1 VPIRS
6 RALASS
12 GVACLAALAI
22 AGCSAAGSSSGSSS
36 SSVTVSGGTLS
47 IYLSEPPDL
56 SSNPVAQDIVDAEQL
71 AFAAHHGEIKDFR
84 VDLVA
89 RRLSE
94 VTDNARNAIIDAST
108 IAYLG
113 ELAPGASDD
122 TVGITNAL
130 DVLQV
135 SPTDNALELS
145 TDTPVITGGYK
156 GYFESWSTYGRT
168 FARLVPSGTQ
178 EAKAEV
184 AEMKAVGVTKL
195 DVANDG
201 SDYGKA
207 IAYAVQSDA
216 RSAGITVGDTSSGAD
231 NGYYYGTDSAA
242 AGARFFNGIAGKS
255 PSAKLFGPSSL
266 NSGVFAS
273 KLSSSVKNLYISIPG
288 FLPRALPAA
297 GKAFVAKFKTAY
309 GHAPNVEAIFGYEAM
324 SAVLKVLQG
333 AGKKAD
339 NRTDVVADF
348 LKLHNVPSV
357 LGTYSIDRSGD
368 TSLDAFVFAKVSGGR
383 IVPFAAA
390 PQS

>member
-1 VPIRS
+1 MPIRS

-36 SSVTVSGGTLS
+36 SSVTVSGRTLS
-47 IYLSEPPDL
+47 IYLSEPADL
-56 SSNPVAQDIVDAEQL
+56 KQDSVAQDVVDAEQL
-71 AFAAHHGEIKDFR
+71 AFAAHHGEVKDFK
-84 VDLVA
+84 VALVT

-94 VTDNARNAIIDAST
+94 LTDNARNAIIDGTT

-113 ELAPGASDD
+113 EIAPGASDD

-135 SPTDNALELS
+135 SPTDGALELTS
-145 TDTPVITGGYK
+145 NTPVISGGYK
-156 GYFESWSTYGRT
+156 GFFESWSTYGRT

-184 AEMKAVGVTKL
+184 AEMKSVGVTRL

-207 IAYAVQSDA
+207 LGLAVSTDA
-216 RSAGITVGDTSSGAD
+216 KAAGITLENTISEAD
-231 NGYYYGTDSAA
+231 NGYFYATDSPAT
-242 AGARFFNGIAGKS
+242 GAQFFNNVAAKS
-255 PSAKLFGPSSL
+255 PNAKLFGPSSL

-288 FLPRALPAA
+288 YLTKDLPAD

-309 GHAPNVEAIFGYEAM
+309 GHTPNVEAIFGYEGM
-324 SAVLKVLQG
+324 SAVLSVLQN
-333 AGKKAD
+333 AGNKAN
-339 NRTDVVADF
+339 NRTDVVRDF
-348 LKLHNVPSV
+348 LKLHNVQSV
-357 LGTYSIDRSGD
+357 LGTYSIDSFGN
-368 TSLDAFVFAKVSGGR
+368 TNLNAFVFAKVNGGQ